1 MNSQTKYKM
10 STRKTTKLII
20 DIKEELNQCK
30 DIPRS
35 WLGRLNIV
43 KILVLPNSIC
53 RFSAIPIKVSA
64 SYFVDIDKLILK
76 FISRGK
82 RPSIALTILGE
93 KNKVRGLALPHF
105 KTYHKA
111 LAIKR
116 VWFCNY

>member
-1 MNSQTKYKM
+1 M